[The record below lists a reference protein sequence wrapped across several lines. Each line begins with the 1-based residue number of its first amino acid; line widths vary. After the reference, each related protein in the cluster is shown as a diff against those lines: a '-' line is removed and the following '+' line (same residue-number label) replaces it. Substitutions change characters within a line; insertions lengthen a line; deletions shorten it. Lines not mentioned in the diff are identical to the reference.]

1 MTPGDARDARE
12 AQARASGKVVRWG
25 PKEWIWFILKNLI
38 GWVLIILA
46 WPIGIAIPGPGGV
59 PIFLIGFA
67 LVTFPGKR
75 HLTARVIRGIPVNRR
90 STAFRATV
98 IFLAVLLPILVLAY
112 LRLKQWRDL
121 FPYIV
126 RPRLA
131 LTLLYFCSVAVL
143 MMLGLRSDRL
153 INWVL
158 RNIPR
163 ARRKVRPWLRRKGL
177 DLLPPRRRRRSHSSQ
192 PDDGILEIHQRH
204 QDRMWRTWS
213 LVRIWGQRI
222 LGPVIT
228 VAIFYWMFRPVYR
241 HWDRV
246 KEPLEKLKGAYFAL
260 GAVMFPVFL
269 FAFRVLSWWR
279 ILDGFGH
286 RLPLAPATR
295 IWSISELARYLPGMI
310 WQVVGRVLLI
320 KPYGVNASV
329 CSTSQILELTI
340 FLLANLLVA
349 LACLVWLGIK
359 LEPKLRPLLWGAL
372 ALVPVL
378 LVFLHP

>member
-1 MTPGDARDARE
+1 MSPGDARDARE
-12 AQARASGKVVRWG
+12 AQARALGSVPRWG
-25 PKEWIWFILKNLI
+25 PKEWIWFIVKNLI

-46 WPIGIAIPGPGGV
+46 WPIGIAIPGPGGL

-90 STAFRATV
+90 SRAFRATV

-126 RPRLA
+126 RPRLQ

-153 INWVL
+153 INWALGYV
-158 RNIPR
+158 PR
-163 ARRKVRPWLRRKGL
+163 ARRKVRPWLRRKGM
-177 DLLPPRRRRRSHSSQ
+177 DLLPPRRRRRPYSTQ

-213 LVRIWGQRI
+213 LLRIWGQRI
-222 LGPVIT
+222 LGVVIT

-246 KEPLEKLKGAYFAL
+246 K
-260 GAVMFPVFL
+260 
-269 FAFRVLSWWR
+269 
-279 ILDGFGH
+279 
-286 RLPLAPATR
+286 
-295 IWSISELARYLPGMI
+295 
-310 WQVVGRVLLI
+310 
-320 KPYGVNASV
+320 
-329 CSTSQILELTI
+329 
-340 FLLANLLVA
+340 
-349 LACLVWLGIK
+349 
-359 LEPKLRPLLWGAL
+359 
-372 ALVPVL
+372 
-378 LVFLHP
+378 